1 MTSDEL
7 IRDWSD
13 LEALVPGPFVP
24 GPDYEPETDIL
35 DVYLADEA
43 QWADYLDNR
52 LGIRRSME
60 TNAVTGCVVHSVRRR
75 LLPIIKALALDGDDG
90 AITVKAVLLA
100 AVLAAA
106 DEDGRTVA
114 SRRSYV
120 EALAPICR
128 AAGSMTVDLEE

>member
-1 MTSDEL
+1 MASDEV
-7 IRDWSD
+7 IRNWSD

-35 DVYLADEA
+35 EVYLSDEA

-52 LGIRRSME
+52 LGIRRAIA

-75 LLPIIKALALDGDDG
+75 LLPIIKTLALDGDDG
-90 AITVKAVLLA
+90 SITVKAVLLA
-100 AVLAAA
+100 AVMAAA
-106 DEDGRTVA
+106 DEVGRGRA

-128 AAGSMTVDLEE
+128 AVGDLTVDVAV

>member
-1 MTSDEL
+1 MASDEV
-7 IRDWSD
+7 IKDWSD

-35 DVYLADEA
+35 DVYLVDEA

-52 LGIRRSME
+52 LGIKRSME

-75 LLPIIKALALDGDDG
+75 LLPIIKSLALDGDDG
-90 AITVKAVLLA
+90 AVTVKAVLLA
-100 AVLAAA
+100 AVMAAA
-106 DEDGRTVA
+106 DDDAGSRA

-120 EALAPICR
+120 EALAPICH
-128 AAGSMTVDLEE
+128 AVGNMTVDLAD

>member
-1 MTSDEL
+1 MASDEL
-7 IRDWSD
+7 IRSWSD

-43 QWADYLDNR
+43 QWADYLDSR
-52 LGIRRSME
+52 FGIRRSVE
-60 TNAVTGCVVHSVRRR
+60 TNVVTGCVVHSVRRR
-75 LLPIIKALALDGDDG
+75 LLPIIRTLALDGDDG
-90 AITVKAVLLA
+90 EITVKAVLLA
-100 AVLAAA
+100 AVMAAA
-106 DEDGRTVA
+106 DEDGRTGA

-128 AAGSMTVDLEE
+128 AVGSMTVDLAG